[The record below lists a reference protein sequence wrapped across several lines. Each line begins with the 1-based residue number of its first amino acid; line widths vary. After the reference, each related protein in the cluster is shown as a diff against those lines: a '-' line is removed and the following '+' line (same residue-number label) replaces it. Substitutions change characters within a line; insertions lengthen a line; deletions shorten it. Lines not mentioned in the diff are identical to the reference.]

1 MAEEQRTLHLLGMTK
16 TRLLILYIRRYIW
29 LGVAGAI
36 TSIFPV
42 IIYSSIAGHA
52 IQLRME
58 AYYNNTFPPAWT
70 DNFALYDLMDDGLF
84 ILVVFIVFIISVVL
98 ITLIVTAQSWQIG
111 RIIQE
116 KEKEE

>member
-1 MAEEQRTLHLLGMTK
+1 M
-16 TRLLILYIRRYIW
+16 YIRMYIW
-29 LGVAGAI
+29 LCVAGAI

-42 IIYSSIAGHA
+42 IIYSSVADHA
-52 IQLRME
+52 VQLRME

-70 DNFALYDLMDDGLF
+70 DKIALYNLMEGGLF
-84 ILVVFIVFIISVVL
+84 IPVVFIVFIISVVL
-98 ITLIVTAQSWQIG
+98 ITLLVTAQSQQIG